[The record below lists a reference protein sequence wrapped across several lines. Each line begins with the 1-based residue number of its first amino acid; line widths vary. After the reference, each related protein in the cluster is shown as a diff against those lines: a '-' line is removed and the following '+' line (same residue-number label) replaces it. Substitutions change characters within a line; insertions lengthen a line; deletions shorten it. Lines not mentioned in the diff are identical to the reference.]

1 MMQCPKCKSERIRKN
16 GTNKGKQ
23 NHVCADCGRQFI
35 TQKNLYRG
43 YSDEI
48 KQKCLSMYANG
59 MGFREIERSEGVHH
73 TSVINWVKQAG
84 KISPE
89 IYNPEPIIKVA
100 ALDELET
107 LVMSK

>member
-1 MMQCPKCKSERIRKN
+1 MQCPKCKSERIRKN

-23 NHVCADCGRQFI
+23 NHVCADCGRQVI
-35 TQKNLYRG
+35 TQKNQYRG

-48 KQKCLSMYANG
+48 KQKCLLMYANG

-84 KISPE
+84 KIFPAA
-89 IYNPEPIIKVA
+89 YNPEPIIQVA
-100 ALDELET
+100 ELDELAT
-107 LVMSK
+107 LVVFK